1 MAGKMKKVREKLE
14 NISNHLHQFSFS
26 VGSSSYGQQVVD
38 ERATLPE
45 VVEAEILGRD
55 QEKQKVISLS
65 TNLGNSSEFIILP
78 IYGIGKTTLAQ
89 LVFSD
94 IHFKDHEKAWVYVSQ
109 TFDLNKIIGSIR
121 SQFQIQQSQV
131 TNTEG
136 PNVDPPTHK
145 NMLIVLDDLWENND
159 FKLDA
164 LNHSLKTIGN
174 GCKVYVIVTTRDAS
188 IAKKIQTTEAYQIEP
203 LSNEICWAIIKQIV
217 SYEDRADKERLK
229 DTGKEIAEK
238 CGGVALA
245 ARALGYILRFRNF
258 DGWVSVKDSGIWNAS
273 SSGYQTSPYDNV
285 LASLKLSYVSIQ
297 PYLRLCFAYCAI
309 FPKGHKMAKD
319 DLIYQWVALDF
330 IKPSDE
336 VSTWQHG
343 ENCIKQLLGMS
354 LQRSKSPLVS
364 YYLPHTFCC

>member
-1 MAGKMKKVREKLE
+1 M
-14 NISNHLHQFSFS
+14 
-26 VGSSSYGQQVVD
+26 
-38 ERATLPE
+38 
-45 VVEAEILGRD
+45 
-55 QEKQKVISLS
+55 
-65 TNLGNSSEFIILP
+65 
-78 IYGIGKTTLAQ
+78 
-89 LVFSD
+89 
-94 IHFKDHEKAWVYVSQ
+94 
-109 TFDLNKIIGSIR
+109 NKIIGSIR

-188 IAKKIQTTEAYQIEP
+188 IAQKIQTTEAYQIEP

-245 ARALGYILRFRNF
+245 ARALGYMLRFKNF
-258 DGWVSVKDSGIWNAS
+258 DEWVSVKDSGIWHAA

-285 LASLKLSYVSIQ
+285 LASLKLSYISIL

-354 LQRSKSPLVS
+354 FLQRSKSPLVS